1 MKLIIANEAQKLDRD
16 RLSHDAW
23 AGGLTP
29 EQYLAREARLRSHS
43 WPRQAL
49 TTWLLTAEDGAPLAS
64 CETYRMDSVFQG
76 AKGSTYGVASVYTE
90 AALRGRGHAVK
101 MMDLLGPELTA
112 RDPEAHASI
121 LFSDV
126 GASIYARSGYVEA
139 PASDR
144 ALPAEGG
151 DPAAGVDQLFSDLP
165 PVYGL
170 LQRPDLDFVV
180 WPTLEQLDW
189 HLERGRVS
197 SALRGR
203 REVESVG
210 ARAGR
215 SIAIWAGDFE
225 KNQLFILRL
234 QATDPTSA
242 EALLRAAQRAAHG
255 AGFPEVRFWE
265 TPLPFEWSDDAPG
278 ARAARKGGLPMIRS
292 FVPGLSASGWKDI
305 SRGTWM

>member
-165 PVYGL
+165 PVYGQ
-170 LQRPDLDFVV
+170 LQRPDLDFVIC
-180 WPTLEQLDW
+180 PTVEQLDW

-255 AGFPEVRFWE
+255 AGFPEVRLWE